1 MLRRAGL
8 VVVLLAA
15 ACGVYGFQQLVDSR
29 TDRSP
34 EVKLRYLLATRNVR
48 RASFGYPQVAADLI
62 WIKAIQFYHQ
72 QFVKRL
78 EAGGE
83 PETARLLW
91 LDKIADLVTD
101 LNPRFVKAYYFFSIY
116 QAGNEEVRRDY
127 RYLDEDASPRLRLLR
142 KGLRNNPHTYF
153 LANHLFGVYLTFYN
167 RVTNELER
175 GQMDPELAERLLAH
189 HRERCVH
196 YLRLASQAPDAPEL
210 VKLSLPRLLNRFAGD
225 PCEGYRI
232 LEARYDQYTQDVE
245 RFAELRY
252 VVRALDTCHVHQL
265 EALARDRGVEL
276 RPGTAEDLAAQ
287 LGQPLPSSPWSA
299 LERLRDTDDPPP
311 ESFAALLERYP
322 APIRRYEYFVNQQG
336 QVLSWAEGE
345 HREATQLGRVQGI
358 IDRRRADPGYVP
370 WEISRLA
377 EPASSIL
384 QLNPF
389 GRAYLADPFAGVPL
403 AQRVPADLIA
413 EVVRPYEDQQPE
425 ARDQLLP
432 RLVRQLDA
440 TQALQLQRAVDP
452 VLATIPPTPLLG
464 LPEFQE
470 LLGNYQIPR
479 SPWAWLEQYE
489 ETPPE
494 QIPGTLAELRTATPP
509 LPPGSPPDY
518 LLTPAGRVMARA
530 VAERLHRDLQRA
542 LQRQLDRYR
551 ELRHESPA
559 DLGRLRLWGTP
570 PLPVSPLG
578 ADFHLSEDGTT
589 VQSP

>member
-1 MLRRAGL
+1 MLRRAGFAL
-8 VVVLLAA
+8 VLLAA

-78 EAGGE
+78 EAAGKPG
-83 PETARLLW
+83 TAKLLW

-167 RVTNELER
+167 RVTAELER
-175 GQMDPELAERLLAH
+175 GQIDPELAERLLAH

-196 YLRLASQAPDAPEL
+196 YLRLASQAPDAPDL
-210 VKLSLPRLLNRFAGD
+210 IKLSLPRLLNRFAGD

-232 LEARYDQYTQDVE
+232 LETRYDQYTQDVE
-245 RFAELRY
+245 RFAELGY
-252 VVRALDTCHVHQL
+252 VVRALDTCHVHEL
-265 EALARDRGVEL
+265 EALADERGAEL
-276 RPGTAEDLAAQ
+276 QPGTAKDLAAQ
-287 LGQPLPSSPWSA
+287 LGQPVPSSPWSA
-299 LERLRDTDDPPP
+299 LERFRDTDDEPP
-311 ESFAALLERYP
+311 ESFAALLERYR
-322 APIRRYEYFVNQQG
+322 APIHRYEYFVSMRG
-336 QVLSWAEGE
+336 QILSWAEGE
-345 HREATQLGRVQGI
+345 RREATQLGLIQGI
-358 IDRRRADPGYVP
+358 IDRHRADPGYVP
-370 WEISRLA
+370 WEISRVID
-377 EPASSIL
+377 PANSAIK
-384 QLNPF
+384 LNPF
-389 GRAYLADPFAGVPL
+389 GRAYLADPFAAVPL
-403 AQRVPADLIA
+403 AQRVPADLVA
-413 EVVRPYEDQQPE
+413 EVVRPYEAAEPE

-440 TQALQLQRAVDP
+440 TQALQLQHAVDP
-452 VLATIPPTPLLG
+452 VLATIPPTPGLG
-464 LPEFQE
+464 LPELQE
-470 LLGNYQIPR
+470 LLGDHQIPR
-479 SPWAWLEQYE
+479 SPWGWLDQYGGA
-489 ETPPE
+489 PPE
-494 QIPGTLAELRTATPP
+494 RIPGTLAELRTATPP

-530 VAERLHRDLQRA
+530 VAERLHSDLQRA
-542 LQRQLDRYR
+542 LQRQLDQYR
-551 ELRHESPA
+551 EQRHESPA

-570 PLPVSPLG
+570 PLPLSPLG
-578 ADFHLSEDGTT
+578 ADFRLSEDGTT
-589 VQSP
+589 VLSP